1 MSSKVY
7 HPFHIVTPSPWP
19 FVTSIGSLGLTIGAV
34 LWFHGFQKG
43 SSVLLLGAA
52 VVILTCAFWWRDVC
66 REGYLLG
73 DHTLA
78 VQANLRLGMLLFIV
92 SETMFFVSFFWAF
105 FHSSLAPTLEI
116 GGVWPPVGIN
126 VPDTWRLPFLNTVTL
141 LSSGATLT
149 WCHKAIN
156 LDDFVGVL
164 VSGFITLCLAIFFT
178 QLQHCEYIETTF
190 TIYDGIY
197 GSIFFM
203 ATGFHGFH
211 VIIGTIFLFVSLARF
226 YNLQFSRTHHI
237 GFESSAWYWHFV
249 DVVWLLLF
257 VSIYWW
263 GNSKGDEAYLYQS
276 FVDHFNSL

>member
-7 HPFHIVTPSPWP
+7 HTFHIVTPSPWP
-19 FVTSIGSLGLTIGAV
+19 LVTSIGSLGLTIGAV
-34 LWFHGFQKG
+34 LSFHGFQRG
-43 SSVLLLGAA
+43 TSVLLLGAA

-78 VQANLRLGMLLFIV
+78 VQANLKLGMLLFIV
-92 SETMFFVSFFWAF
+92 SEVMFFSSFFWAF

-126 VPDTWRLPFLNTVTL
+126 VFDTWRVPFLNTLIL
-141 LSSGATLT
+141 LLSGATLT
-149 WCHKAIN
+149 WCHQAIH

-164 VSGFITLCLAIFFT
+164 VSGFITLCLAILFT
-178 QLQHCEYIETTF
+178 QLQHCEYVESTF

-197 GSIFFM
+197 GSTFFM

-211 VIIGTIFLFVSLARF
+211 VIIGTIFIFVSLARF
-226 YNLQFSRTHHI
+226 YNLQFSRTHNI
-237 GFESSAWYWHFV
+237 GFESSVWYWHFV
-249 DVVWLLLF
+249 DVVWLFLF
-257 VSIYWW
+257 ISIYWW
-263 GNSKGDEAYLYQS
+263 GNYKGEEGYLYLS
-276 FVDHFNSL
+276 FVDHYKFL